1 MRSPPTAVLTLAWA
15 CIAVASTAAAAE
27 PQSPTQVRIVTIHC
41 HDDSAFTEGLFFHG
55 DALVESTGLNSK
67 SFIRQY
73 TLPTTTASPVADD
86 RDENGDGSNN
96 TTRSDAQQQQREFRF
111 DSSMFGEG
119 VTSIGDRLYA
129 LTYKAKVLLELS
141 LHDFTL
147 LNTYPIETFT
157 EEGWGMT
164 TDGELLIVSDGSSKI
179 QFFDPRS
186 GDGKQEQLKLVRT
199 IDVNWQGKQLTNV
212 NELEFVLGENEILA
226 NVWFQN
232 HILRINATDGN
243 VLEVID
249 LAWVTNMVSNL
260 QTPAILHSQWRH
272 DAVMNGIALH
282 PTTRH
287 VFVTGKLWDSIFEL
301 EFSYLSVGSRKKRQG
316 TTKSENNE

>member
-1 MRSPPTAVLTLAWA
+1 MRSPTTSIALTCA
-15 CIAVASTAAAAE
+15 CIALATTAAAAE
-27 PQSPTQVRIVTIHC
+27 LQAPTQVRIVTIRR

-55 DALVESTGLNSK
+55 DALVESTGLNGK

-73 TLPTTTASPVADD
+73 VIPHASTTASPVADD
-86 RDENGDGSNN
+86 GDKDDSDNS
-96 TTRSDAQQQQREFRF
+96 TRSGAQHQKEFRF
-111 DSSMFGEG
+111 DASMFGEG
-119 VTSIGDRLYA
+119 VTSIGDKLYA
-129 LTYKAKVLLELS
+129 LTYKAKMLLELS

-147 LNTYPIETFT
+147 LSTYPIETFT

-179 QFFDPRS
+179 QFFDPRE
-186 GDGKQEQLKLVRT
+186 KQLKLVRT

-212 NELEFVLGENEILA
+212 NELEFVPGENEILA
-226 NVWFQN
+226 NVWFQS

-249 LAWVTNMVSNL
+249 LAWLTSMVSNL
-260 QTPAILHSQWRH
+260 QTPAMQHSQWRH

-282 PTTRH
+282 PTTKH

-301 EFSYLSVGSRKKRQG
+301 EFSYLSVSSRKKRQG
-316 TTKSENNE
+316 TTKSENNERH